1 MTTRTTALTPVS
13 HSSFPLRFSNLS
25 DIEARC
31 KEDEDVR
38 AERTIDWIGQRIA
51 KRAAIWVD
59 RVEHEESLETKG
71 VTTPWWQELQRCT
84 EGDRTP
90 SRDEGWNHPVAG
102 VCTLIPV

>member
-1 MTTRTTALTPVS
+1 MS

-102 VCTLIPV
+102 VCTPISV